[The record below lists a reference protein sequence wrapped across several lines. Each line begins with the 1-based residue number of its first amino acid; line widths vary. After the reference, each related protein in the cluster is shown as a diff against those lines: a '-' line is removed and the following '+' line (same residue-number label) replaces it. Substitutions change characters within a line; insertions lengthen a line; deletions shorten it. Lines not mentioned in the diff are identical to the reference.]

1 MAKKEDKAEN
11 PQNKTG
17 APVPTG
23 QEPPQDNTGEG
34 MTDQPQAGGKQPTPG
49 GAADNAEPAAKNP
62 TKKSEPKVSDAV
74 HKVGKALLKSNP
86 DMSVVYMTADVED
99 KYIIAQANEPLD
111 ENHRFVNKRVAA
123 RDRNE
128 IIEVE
133 ASRIDFMDV
142 SPKMVVSVATAM
154 IPFLENDDNSRAL
167 MGSNMQKQAVPLL
180 VTDSPI
186 FGTRMEYKAAVDSG
200 VVIVAKNPGTVETVT
215 SDQIVSRREDG
226 TKDSREPAPRSVST
240 DQLARDYPRHAPSL
254 FNLVKNAEESMRGLK
269 KGE

>member
-1 MAKKEDKAEN
+1 
-11 PQNKTG
+11 
-17 APVPTG
+17 
-23 QEPPQDNTGEG
+23 
-34 MTDQPQAGGKQPTPG
+34 
-49 GAADNAEPAAKNP
+49 
-62 TKKSEPKVSDAV
+62 
-74 HKVGKALLKSNP
+74 
-86 DMSVVYMTADVED
+86 MTADVED

-167 MGSNMQKQAVPLL
+167 MGSNMQKQAVPLM

-186 FGTRMEYKAAVDSG
+186 VGTGMEYKAAVDSG

-215 SDQIVSRREDG
+215 SDQIVIRREDG
-226 TKDSREPAPRSVST
+226 TKDTYHLIKFKRSNQGTCVNQRPIVDVGESVDEGRGHFRRSRHR
-240 DQLARDYPRHAPSL
+240 RW
-254 FNLVKNAEESMRGLK
+254 
-269 KGE
+269 